1 MDKVWTKYGQNNG
14 HEIHKHKPNNGG
26 QLGVSGFDPRPHG
39 LLRLAK
45 LSAHGLLHGQE
56 LFCFWMLSM
65 SFKSGFNNMK
75 CCSLAANV
83 SGPIE
88 VFIAA
93 RSWASTS

>member
-1 MDKVWTKYGQNNG
+1 MWTKCGQKWTENG
-14 HEIHKHKPNNGG
+14 KEIHKHKPNNGG
-26 QLGVSGFDPRPHG
+26 QLGSSGFDPRPHG

-45 LSAHGLLHGQE
+45 LSAHGLLHHQQ
-56 LFCFWMLSM
+56 FFFWKLSI
-65 SFKSGFNNMK
+65 SFKSGFSSMK
-75 CCSLAANV
+75 CCSFDANV